1 MNEVNKLINK
11 IKDKELKKEEDER
24 KKKQEE
30 NSDDK

>member
-30 NSDDK
+30 NSDNK

>member
-30 NSDDK
+30 NSDD

>member
-11 IKDKELKKEEDER
+11 IKDKELKKEEDDR

-30 NSDDK
+30 NSDD

>member
-1 MNEVNKLINK
+1 MNEVNKLIKK

-30 NSDDK
+30 NSDD

>member
-30 NSDDK
+30 KSDDQ